1 MSVYT
6 HEIFGHVL
14 SVLRVATYEEGLA
27 LINRNELANGTA
39 IFTRDGGAAP
49 AVPARRRGQHGGRQ
63 RAYYSFGGWKSS
75 LFGTRT
81 CTDLRGQLLHP
92 GQGRHRTLAR
102 PCDVECGSRL
112 PADPLSCP
120 TWSSADSCPLL
131 ALRCI
136 TNCVDELTETL

>member
-75 LFGTRT
+75 LFGDAHMHGPKGSTSTPGARSSPHAGPT
-81 CTDLRGQLLHP
+81 LRRRVWISASRGPAELSNL
-92 GQGRHRTLAR
+92 
-102 PCDVECGSRL
+102 VERGLL
-112 PADPLSCP
+112 PAPRL
-120 TWSSADSCPLL
+120 TVHHE
-131 ALRCI
+131 LRR
-136 TNCVDELTETL
+136 